1 MKRQSDHIGNVRLR
15 IFLTIFNMIMAL
27 IEKVYNMQEQCKQR
41 DGNSKNQKEILE
53 IKKTGKGLE

>member
-1 MKRQSDHIGNVRLR
+1 
-15 IFLTIFNMIMAL
+15 MIMAL